1 MKILNSIFEQSP
13 YITTKEAI
21 DSVNDVYKTINEV
34 IKLSI
39 PLNEELSKLIT
50 RLDIEA
56 INSFTEAGLNKEEA
70 TTLRLSAH
78 KIFLSLIND

>member
-1 MKILNSIFEQSP
+1 MKILNTIFEQSP
-13 YITTKEAI
+13 YITNKEAI

>member
-1 MKILNSIFEQSP
+1 MKILKTIFEQSP
-13 YITTKEAI
+13 YITNKEAI
-21 DSVNDVYKTINEV
+21 DYVNDIYKTINEV

-78 KIFLSLIND
+78 KIFLSLIDD